1 MSTAGETIRVGL
13 VDDHAIERQGLRALV
28 DAQPD
33 MEVVAEACDGVDAL
47 AFMDS
52 AAPDVVITE
61 TNMPRMGG
69 VELIGRLRRRHPHVK
84 VVVLTRQERSESML
98 RVVQVGVSAYL
109 AKTVSSHELLDA
121 VRTVCDGGRV
131 LDPRALDAVLRDYAQ
146 RCQETEGR
154 SPSALTV
161 REREVLT
168 LVAEGHSNQEIAD
181 LLRLSRKT
189 VEVHRHNLMLKL
201 GIHRTADL
209 VKHAI
214 REGLVVLD
222 PA

>member
-1 MSTAGETIRVGL
+1 MSTTGSTIRVGL

-33 MEVVAEACDGVDAL
+33 MEVVAEACDGIEAL

-61 TNMPRMGG
+61 TKMPCLTGL
-69 VELIGRLRRRHPHVK
+69 ELIDQLRRRHVHVK
-84 VVVLTRQERSESML
+84 VVVLTRNERCAAML
-98 RVVQVGVSAYL
+98 QVVQAGASAYL
-109 AKTVSSHELLDA
+109 AKTVSSDDLLAA
-121 VRTVCDGGRV
+121 VRTVRDGGRV
-131 LDPRALDAVLRDYAQ
+131 LDPRALEAVLHDYSR
-146 RCQETEGR
+146 RCLETDGPNPTE
-154 SPSALTV
+154 LTP

-181 LLRLSRKT
+181 RLRLSRKT
-189 VEVHRHNLMLKL
+189 VEVHRHNFRLKL
-201 GIHRTADL
+201 GVRRPADL
-209 VKHAI
+209 VKYAI
-214 REGLVVLD
+214 RQGLVVLD

>member
-33 MEVVAEACDGVDAL
+33 MEVVAEACDGVEAL

-52 AAPDVVITE
+52 AAPDLVITE
-61 TNMPRMGG
+61 TNMPRMSG

-84 VVVLTRQERSESML
+84 VVVLTRNERSESML
-98 RVVQVGVSAYL
+98 RVVQAGVSAYL
-109 AKTVSSHELLDA
+109 AKTVSSCDLLAA
-121 VRTVCDGGRV
+121 VRTVRDGGRV
-131 LDPRALDAVLRDYAQ
+131 LDPYALDAVLRDYAQ
-146 RCQETEGR
+146 RCRETEGH
-154 SPSALTV
+154 SPSELTA

-201 GIHRTADL
+201 GIHRAAEL

-214 REGLVVLD
+214 REGLVALE

>member
-1 MSTAGETIRVGL
+1 M
-13 VDDHAIERQGLRALV
+13 
-28 DAQPD
+28 
-33 MEVVAEACDGVDAL
+33 
-47 AFMDS
+47 
-52 AAPDVVITE
+52 
-61 TNMPRMGG
+61 
-69 VELIGRLRRRHPHVK
+69 
-84 VVVLTRQERSESML
+84 
-98 RVVQVGVSAYL
+98 QVGVSAYL

-209 VKHAI
+209 VRHAI

>member
-1 MSTAGETIRVGL
+1 MTTAGETIRVGL

-33 MEVVAEACDGVDAL
+33 MEVVAEACDGVEAL
-47 AFMDS
+47 ACMDS

-61 TNMPRMGG
+61 TNMPRMSG
-69 VELIGRLRRRHPHVK
+69 VELIGRLQRRHPHVK
-84 VVVLTRQERSESML
+84 VIALTRQERSESML

-109 AKTVSSHELLDA
+109 AKTVSSDELLDA

-131 LDPRALDAVLRDYAQ
+131 LDPHALDAVLRDYAQ
-146 RCQETEGR
+146 RCRETEGR
-154 SPSALTV
+154 SPSALTA

-201 GIHRTADL
+201 GIHRAADL